1 MHLTRNNSSH
11 RAMPWKRC
19 KHKVQT
25 HNSVQPFIN
34 NPHLHPVCP
43 RAAGVGVRRGRESG
57 HRAASELQGAPRR
70 PSRRPL
76 RRLVSLNVGPPGGGT
91 RLSVLVFLSISC
103 PAQTFWVFTRKPRA
117 FNTFHSSLLLR
128 RPPLLSF
135 ENNNQQVS

>member
-1 MHLTRNNSSH
+1 MRKETEAGDWTRSHLEARSRSEC
-11 RAMPWKRC
+11 PVEC
-19 KHKVQT
+19 
-25 HNSVQPFIN
+25 PF
-34 NPHLHPVCP
+34 
-43 RAAGVGVRRGRESG
+43 RAAGVGVRRGCESG

-76 RRLVSLNVGPPGGGT
+76 RRLASLNVGPPGGGT